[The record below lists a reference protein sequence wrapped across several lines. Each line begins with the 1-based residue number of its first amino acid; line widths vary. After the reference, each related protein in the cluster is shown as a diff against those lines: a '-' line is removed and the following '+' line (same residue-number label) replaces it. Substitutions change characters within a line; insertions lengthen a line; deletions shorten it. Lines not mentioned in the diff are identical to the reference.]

1 MQFMRLAGSASVSSL
16 GIDISTS
23 SVTVIELAKFENT
36 LSLLAYCRLPFPE
49 ESAFEEASEAT
60 SARAG
65 NCRRPSYI
73 GCQQQL
79 RSVGVGSGMRRQ
91 TSRSAAR
98 ADWRVITGGDG
109 NRSRKIFP
117 FPYSGSDV

>member
-1 MQFMRLAGSASVSSL
+1 MHHLHAKPFLLTLLLPYRSPYGRSLAIQFMRLAGSASVSSL

-60 SARAG
+60 SARAW
-65 NCRRPSYI
+65 NHSKTVRRRPGI
-73 GCQQQL
+73 
-79 RSVGVGSGMRRQ
+79 
-91 TSRSAAR
+91 SALPL
-98 ADWRVITGGDG
+98 TT
-109 NRSRKIFP
+109 
-117 FPYSGSDV
+117 